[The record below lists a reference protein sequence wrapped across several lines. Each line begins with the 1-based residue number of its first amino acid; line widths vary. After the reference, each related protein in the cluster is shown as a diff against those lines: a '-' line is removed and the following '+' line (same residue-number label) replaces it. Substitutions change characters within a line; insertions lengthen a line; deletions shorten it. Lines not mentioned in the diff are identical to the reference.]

1 MDKTFVRTTVCRPFI
16 GGGGGGVLPFLAYTG
31 MCRSI
36 GGSPGSQILS
46 RSVGTG
52 RREPWE
58 RRWDRVWIL
67 ASLSRETAYIISSES
82 VLNRINNFV

>member
-1 MDKTFVRTTVCRPFI
+1 MYTVDR
-16 GGGGGGVLPFLAYTG
+16 GWGWGVLPFLAYTG

-36 GGSPGSQILS
+36 GGSPRSQILS

-52 RREPWE
+52 RIEPWE
-58 RRWDRVWIL
+58 RGWDRVWIL
-67 ASLSRETAYIISSES
+67 TSLSRETAYIISSES